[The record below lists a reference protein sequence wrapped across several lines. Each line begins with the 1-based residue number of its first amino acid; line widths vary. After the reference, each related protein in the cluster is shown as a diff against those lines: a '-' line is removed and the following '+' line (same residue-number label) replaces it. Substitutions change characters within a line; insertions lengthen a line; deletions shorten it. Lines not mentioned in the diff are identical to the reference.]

1 MNQRNM
7 NFIAKQGTV
16 ALHGPRRTQ
25 HIRCAFG
32 PFIALSHVPVRLD
45 ANREALP
52 PPLLYLRALSKFPSP
67 DRSDFRRHF
76 VFDPARIRGV
86 AGYFCC
92 IGNTVLHRDQE
103 VSPTGRELFLLHWE
117 FCLNAYFLSV
127 VRYPVLSLC
136 FGAMLLRRAFYCR
149 LFQRGEHKT
158 TTYSV

>member
-7 NFIAKQGTV
+7 NLIAKQGTV

-32 PFIALSHVPVRLD
+32 PFVALSHVPVRLN
-45 ANREALP
+45 AQKGGFT
-52 PPLLYLRALSKFPSP
+52 PPLYSRALSKFPSP

-76 VFDPARIRGV
+76 VFDPARILCA

-103 VSPTGRELFLLHWE
+103 VSPTGRGLFLLHWE

-136 FGAMLLRRAFYCR
+136 FGAMLLLRAFYCR

-158 TTYSV
+158 TTCSV